1 MNKNVPFKKKAA
13 VMANNDFPV
22 VGVGASAGGLEA
34 FKRLIR
40 AIPPS
45 SGMAFILVQHLEP
58 NHESM
63 LTEILQKS
71 TSIPI
76 QEITDQVEVEPG
88 NIYIIPANKLL
99 TAYDG
104 RLSLQ
109 PMPNNKKSLPID
121 LFFSSLAEVHGARAI
136 GVVLSGTASDGTRG
150 LQAIRERGGLT
161 FAQEQGS
168 AAFPGMPQSAI
179 DAGVVDFILTPEEI
193 PLQLGEA
200 LAVLRKGP
208 ASGEEE
214 NPDQEDV
221 FRQLLTL
228 LRLKK
233 GTDFSYYKQT
243 TIRRR
248 IDRRM
253 KLNK

>member
-121 LFFSSLAEVHGARAI
+121 LFFSSLAEVHGAHAI
-136 GVVLSGTASDGTRG
+136 GVVLSGTASDGTQG
-150 LQAIRERGGLT
+150 LKAIRERGGLT

-179 DAGVVDFILTPEEI
+179 DAGVVDFILPPEEI
-193 PLQLGEA
+193 PLQLERSVGIGKEA
-200 LAVLRKGP
+200 LLSEKENEGGP
-208 ASGEEE
+208 EA
-214 NPDQEDV
+214 
-221 FRQLLTL
+221 
-228 LRLKK
+228 
-233 GTDFSYYKQT
+233 
-243 TIRRR
+243 
-248 IDRRM
+248 
-253 KLNK
+253 